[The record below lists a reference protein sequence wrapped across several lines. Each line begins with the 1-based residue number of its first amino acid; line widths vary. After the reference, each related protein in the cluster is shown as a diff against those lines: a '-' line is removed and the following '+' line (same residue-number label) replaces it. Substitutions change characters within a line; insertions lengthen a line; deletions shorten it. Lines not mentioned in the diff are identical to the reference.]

1 MSLSSTS
8 HPLDA
13 NLVPAI
19 SSKLEFFIISSLIL
33 IMVIASSYW
42 IAPSLLALSQDLKF
56 ITSFNSHSVRPF
68 VVYIIITPI
77 LKTGELKLEVV
88 KQLFAQGHKTR
99 KWPIKEPNPE
109 IWVFVL
115 LISRLYYL
123 WERFFF
129 FEKLHRG
136 ERHSSSLRCN
146 LVQTICASLKKWD
159 KESISFGFLNKVFIS
174 YSRSCKNNI
183 WTVLFTKLIHAY
195 YSIH

>member
-1 MSLSSTS
+1 MIRILILAELFLHLTLFYITLSIS

-77 LKTGELKLEVV
+77 LKTGELKLEAV

-109 IWVFVL
+109 I
-115 LISRLYYL
+115 
-123 WERFFF
+123 
-129 FEKLHRG
+129 
-136 ERHSSSLRCN
+136 
-146 LVQTICASLKKWD
+146 
-159 KESISFGFLNKVFIS
+159 
-174 YSRSCKNNI
+174 
-183 WTVLFTKLIHAY
+183 
-195 YSIH
+195 